1 MIKVLE
7 MWLRYKKCNQ
17 CTKVWPRYE
26 KCDYDRRNVT
36 SSEKKINSS
45 WLTIRTLDY
54 KNDDFVTTTRRSIIL
69 VLMDIPYYS
78 LLSH

>member
-7 MWLRYKKCNQ
+7 MWLRYEKCNQ
-17 CTKVWPRYE
+17 CIKVWSRYK

-54 KNDDFVTTTRRSIIL
+54 KNDNFVTTTRSSIIL
-69 VLMDIPYYS
+69 VSMDIPYYS